1 MNTLRNRLFL
11 ILAVFGSSL
20 VSAQVITS
28 RALPALPEPSW
39 TFVDG
44 SNSYFVGKQT
54 GSVIVVRSDSTD
66 TDVNPP
72 VPPPIPPDD
81 QKVVSAK
88 WFSVIVDPASAEQ
101 ASWRTAP
108 ELRAEL
114 KRIGI
119 SYRSYL
125 ATEQDIDSLG
135 FRRLIQ
141 ETGLPLVIVQDKEGK
156 VLKATSPK
164 SLTEVQI
171 IAESIK

>member
-1 MNTLRNRLFL
+1 MKTLRHRLFL

-81 QKVVSAK
+81 QKVISAK
-88 WFSVIVDPASAEQ
+88 WFSVVVDPESAEQ

-108 ELRAEL
+108 ELRSEL
-114 KRIGI
+114 NQIGI
-119 SYRSYL
+119 NYRSYL
-125 ATEQDIDSLG
+125 ATEQDMETLG
-135 FRRLIQ
+135 FRSLIN
-141 ETGLPLVIVQDKEGK
+141 EIGLPLVIIQDRAGK
-156 VLKATSPK
+156 VLKAISPK

>member
-1 MNTLRNRLFL
+1 MKNLRHSLF
-11 ILAVFGSSL
+11 ILVISWTTPIWS
-20 VSAQVITS
+20 QVISS

-44 SNSYFVGKQT
+44 SNTYFVGKQT
-54 GSVIVVRSDSTD
+54 GSVIVVRADAID

-72 VPPPIPPDD
+72 TPPPIPPDD
-81 QKVVSAK
+81 RVTNAK
-88 WFSVIVDPASAEQ
+88 WFSVIVDPDSSEQ

-114 KRIGI
+114 NRIGI

-125 ATEQDIDSLG
+125 ATEQDIDALG

-141 ETGLPLVIVQDKEGK
+141 DSGLPLVIVQDKDGK
-156 VLKATSPK
+156 VLKAISAK